1 MSSSPTPRPS
11 GVRWLDE
18 REQRAW
24 RGTIAGSI
32 LLVDQLDRDLRTA
45 HDLTLAD
52 YEILVHLS
60 EADEDRLRMSE
71 LADAALVSRSRLTHR
86 INRLGARGLVER
98 EACPTDKRGTYAVL
112 TAAGRTLLETAAPTH
127 VDSVRRHL
135 VDHLEPD
142 ELDVLGQV
150 LGRVAEKL
158 APGPATVWGPLLD
171 ADR

>member
-1 MSSSPTPRPS
+1 VSDP
-11 GVRWLDE
+11 RWLDDG
-18 REQRAW
+18 EQRAW
-24 RGTIAGSI
+24 RGTIAGAI
-32 LLVDQLDRDLRTA
+32 LFVDQLDRDLRTA

-60 EADEDRLRMSE
+60 EADDDRLRMSE

-86 INRLGARGLVER
+86 VNRLGERGLVER

-112 TAAGRTLLETAAPTH
+112 TAAGRALLERAAPTH
-127 VDSVRRHL
+127 VASARTHL
-135 VDHLEPD
+135 IDHLSPAEF
-142 ELDVLGQV
+142 EVLGEV

-171 ADR
+171 GDR